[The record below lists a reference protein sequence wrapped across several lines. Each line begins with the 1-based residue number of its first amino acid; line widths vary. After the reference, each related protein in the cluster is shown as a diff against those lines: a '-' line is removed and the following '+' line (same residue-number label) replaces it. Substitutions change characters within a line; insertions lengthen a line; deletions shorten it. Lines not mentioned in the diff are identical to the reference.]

1 VYSVRL
7 TLPEALREAPGE
19 WKIEPCDLQRDLPD
33 LMKIY
38 DAFNAARTGTTVR
51 TEVYWNSQPKWRE
64 YDPALFWVAKRDSR
78 TVAYLKAGRWSLNEL
93 GCLRGEEGAMTAL
106 CAHLFRQAKA
116 EAAQEV
122 EARCP
127 LECGRMFEGMGC
139 GTRRREGGG
148 TMVQVI
154 HLESLL
160 GKVAPLIE
168 ARLRASDF
176 SGWEGTV
183 RVRYEADERALD
195 IKGGKVT
202 VSPCKGEPEVDLSV
216 SQTQLLRLL
225 FGAVRAEDVAFSNR
239 LALREDEIGLLNALF
254 PPDELF
260 LWGTDGF

>member
-1 VYSVRL
+1 
-7 TLPEALREAPGE
+7 
-19 WKIEPCDLQRDLPD
+19 
-33 LMKIY
+33 
-38 DAFNAARTGTTVR
+38 
-51 TEVYWNSQPKWRE
+51 
-64 YDPALFWVAKRDSR
+64 
-78 TVAYLKAGRWSLNEL
+78 
-93 GCLRGEEGAMTAL
+93 
-106 CAHLFRQAKA
+106 
-116 EAAQEV
+116 
-122 EARCP
+122 
-127 LECGRMFEGMGC
+127 
-139 GTRRREGGG
+139 
-148 TMVQVI
+148 MVQVI

-254 PPDELF
+254 PPDEMF